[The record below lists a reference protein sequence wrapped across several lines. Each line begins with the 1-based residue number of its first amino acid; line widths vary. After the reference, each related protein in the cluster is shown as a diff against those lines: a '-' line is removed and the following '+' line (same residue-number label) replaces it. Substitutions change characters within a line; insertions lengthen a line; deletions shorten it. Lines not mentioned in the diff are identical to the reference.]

1 MTLGSRSMLGWN
13 VTVDLPGYSPLLDI
27 NPDQLG
33 RICPLKDR
41 AVCQSKSKLVSTGG
55 YIGIIG
61 CIIGWNSNLD
71 KPLSSSG

>member
-1 MTLGSRSMLGWN
+1 MIGKN

-33 RICPLKDR
+33 RICPLKNR

-55 YIGIIG
+55 DIGIIC
-61 CIIGWNSNLD
+61 CILGLNSNLD
-71 KPLSSSG
+71 KPLSPSE